1 MAQVLDKLIGVLWRL
16 LLGGPDSG
24 CSPDRELCR
33 TRRHGMEN
41 WCDSVQPAR
50 DERKLP
56 KAVEERLS
64 MATHQR
70 QPSRQGYPHEGVVE
84 SMASWMHLRRV
95 GGTAGSRSCC
105 HASDSR
111 TGI

>member
-16 LLGGPDSG
+16 LLGGPDSVAVQTENSVEHAAMDG
-24 CSPDRELCR
+24 EL
-33 TRRHGMEN
+33 
-41 WCDSVQPAR
+41 CDSVQPAR

-56 KAVEERLS
+56 EAVEERLS
-64 MATHQR
+64 MATHPR
-70 QPSRQGYPHEGVVE
+70 QPSRQGYPPEGVVE

-95 GGTAGSRSCC
+95 GGTTESRSCC